1 MMPAGKYYI
10 GDLCYVMDDA
20 EWLEVCDLTIRGS
33 RVIDGE
39 FQLKDGRR
47 FAMYGTAYGDGTY
60 HDHYGFSYSVD
71 SGSIGCIRMEDI
83 KASNTYSLGDTQA
96 ILDFGAIQDFDTDFV
111 TGGGIQG
118 TMGWEG
124 LIQFGHIVIETDPT
138 EEEEYE

>member
-1 MMPAGKYYI
+1 MMPAGIYYI

-20 EWLEVCDLTIRGS
+20 EWLEVCDLTIQGS

-71 SGSIGCIRMEDI
+71 SGSIGCILMEDI

-111 TGGGIQG
+111 TGGGRG
-118 TMGWEG
+118 EPGWEG
-124 LIQFGHIVIETDPT
+124 LIQFGHVVIETNPT

>member
-1 MMPAGKYYI
+1 MMPSGKYYI
-10 GDLCYVMDDA
+10 GDLCYVMNDA
-20 EWLEVCDLTIRGS
+20 EWLEVCDLTIQGS

-60 HDHYGFSYSVD
+60 YDYYGHSYSVD

-83 KASNTYSLGDTQA
+83 KASDTYSLGDTQA

-111 TGGGIQG
+111 TGGGRG
-118 TMGWEG
+118 EPDWEG
-124 LIQFGHIVIETDPT
+124 LIQFGHVVIETNPT